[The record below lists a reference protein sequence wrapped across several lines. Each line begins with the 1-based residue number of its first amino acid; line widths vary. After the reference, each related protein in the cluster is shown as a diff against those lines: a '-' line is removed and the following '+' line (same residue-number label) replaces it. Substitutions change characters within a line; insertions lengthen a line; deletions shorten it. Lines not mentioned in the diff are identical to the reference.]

1 MLPLYAD
8 IILPFAVTQR
18 TYTYSIPESL
28 QHLVQPGVRVE
39 VPFGQNRTKVYS
51 GLVDRIHSEKPDFQV
66 KPIIAVL
73 DEVSVIVPQQIK
85 LWDWIAD
92 YYCCTLGEVMAAA
105 LPGHLKLTSET
116 KLVFSSTYG
125 DNFSDLDS
133 DEYLIAEALQIQKEI
148 TIEDAR
154 KILNKKT
161 VLPVVQRLLNKG
173 VLFLREDLQEK
184 FKPRK
189 VAAVRLAEPF
199 RSKPELLR
207 EVMAELSGKERQLE
221 ILMAYLALEKR
232 QPFVRKQDVLTKAD
246 VSESSLN
253 TLVKKG
259 VLEKYEREVS
269 RLSGYEDELVE
280 AEALSKQQV
289 RALSELRQW
298 FAVPAA
304 LAAGIPVSTAEPST
318 PAVMEV
324 GTSAHGAPAAKAAGT
339 VNVALLHGVTGS
351 GKTRVYVELM
361 HEVIK
366 QGGQVLYLLP
376 EIALTTQIINR
387 LQKFFG
393 NEVAVY
399 HSKINTQERV
409 EVWKSSAAGKPVI
422 LAARSGLFLPFQN
435 LQLVIVDE
443 EHDASFKQ
451 YDPAPRYH
459 ARDTAIFL
467 ANIYGAKTLL
477 GTATPSLET
486 WHNVQTGKFGLVEM
500 PERFGGLELPTIETI
515 DLREQLKNR
524 QMQSIFSTPLL
535 ENLQKALDNGEQ
547 AILFQNRRG
556 YAPILECE
564 VCGWNAMCR
573 HCDVSLTYH
582 KHTHRLRCHY
592 CGYVQEP
599 AKTCPACGSGKIT
612 FKGFGTEKIE
622 DELKIFLPNARIG
635 RMDMDTAGSKGNLT
649 ALLNDFEERRLDI
662 LVGTQM
668 VTKGLD
674 FDNVGLVGVLGAD
687 ALTKFPDFR
696 SGERAFQLLTQ
707 VAGRAGRKN
716 KRGHVLIQA
725 FDPKHPVVQE
735 VLRGDFPAFVERELK
750 ERLAFKYPPYY
761 RLINLELRH
770 KDPKVVNEA
779 AAFYAK
785 ILRQKLGDR
794 VLGPVIPNIAR
805 IRNYFGQ
812 HIMLKLEKSAPVL
825 SGAKALIRHTTE
837 IMLGRPGL
845 SQVQV
850 AVDVDPA

>member
-1 MLPLYAD
+1 MLPTYAD
-8 IILPFAVTQR
+8 IILPLALPKR
-18 TYTYSIPESL
+18 TYTYSIPESVASL
-28 QHLVQPGVRVE
+28 LQPGVRVE
-39 VPFGQNRTKVYS
+39 VQFGRSKLYS
-51 GLVDRIHSEKPDFQV
+51 GLVERVHNETPDYAV
-66 KPIIAVL
+66 KPILSVL
-73 DEVSVIVPQQIK
+73 DEVTVVTPQQFR
-85 LWDWIAD
+85 LWDWMAD
-92 YYCCTLGEVMAAA
+92 YYCCTLGEVMSAA

-116 KLVFSSTYG
+116 KLVFNSAYG

-133 DEYLIAEALQIQKEI
+133 DEYLVAEALQIQQEI
-148 TIEDAR
+148 TVEDAR

-161 VLPVVQRLLNKG
+161 VFPVVQRLLNKG

-189 VAAVRLAEPF
+189 VSAVRLAEPF
-199 RSKPELLR
+199 RTQPDLLR
-207 EVMAELSGKERQLE
+207 EVFTELSGKERQVE

-259 VLEKYEREVS
+259 ILEKYDREVS
-269 RLSGYEDELVE
+269 RISGYEDELVE
-280 AEALSKQQV
+280 ADELSKQQV
-289 RALSELRQW
+289 RALSELRRA
-298 FAVPAA
+298 FNVPAA
-304 LAAGIPVSTAEPST
+304 LAAGTFGAASEPET
-318 PAVMEV
+318 PAAKAAS
-324 GTSAHGAPAAKAAGT
+324 TSDHGIPAAKAAGT
-339 VNVALLHGVTGS
+339 TNVALLYGVTGS

-361 HEVIK
+361 REVIK

-387 LQKFFG
+387 LQKVFG
-393 NEVAVY
+393 NEVSVY

-409 EVWKSSAAGKPVI
+409 EVWKSAAAGKPII

-443 EHDASFKQ
+443 EHDSSFKQ

-486 WHNVQTGKFGLVEM
+486 WHNAQTGKFGLVEM
-500 PERFGGLELPTIETI
+500 PERFGGLELPVMETI
-515 DLREQLKNR
+515 DLREQMKNR

-556 YAPILECE
+556 YAPMLECQ
-564 VCGWNAMCR
+564 VCGWNAQCR
-573 HCDVSLTYH
+573 YCDVSLTYH
-582 KHTHRLRCHY
+582 KHTDRLRCHY

-599 AKTCPACGSGKIT
+599 AKVCPACGSGKIGL
-612 FKGFGTEKIE
+612 KGFGTEKIE

-635 RMDMDTAGSKGNLT
+635 RMDLDTAGTKSNLT

-674 FDNVGLVGVLGAD
+674 FDNVALVGVLGAD

-696 SGERAFQLLTQ
+696 AGERAFQLLTQ

-716 KRGHVLIQA
+716 KRGNVLIQA
-725 FDPKHPVVQE
+725 FDPKHPIVQE
-735 VLRGDFPAFVERELK
+735 VLRSDFLGFVERELK
-750 ERLAFKYPPYY
+750 ERKEFKYPPYY
-761 RLINLELRH
+761 RLIHIELRH
-770 KDPKVVNEA
+770 KEPKIVNEA
-779 AAFYAK
+779 ASFYAK

-805 IRNYFGQ
+805 IRSYFGQ
-812 HIMLKLEKSAPVL
+812 DIMLKLEKSAPVL
-825 SGAKALIRHTTE
+825 AGAKALIRHTTE
-837 IMLGRPGL
+837 VMLGRPGL
-845 SQVQV
+845 SQVMV
-850 AVDVDPA
+850 AVDVDPV